1 LAFLSFQCRSK
12 FCIAPPPAGGLKTD
26 LTFEPAGI
34 NLALILDYGIGG
46 KIMTLS
52 QRLLRDPRRT
62 PFTRFAL
69 TLAAC
74 AAVSGC
80 DRDPGPTEN
89 PTSPPPGSP
98 PTPSATIAPAT
109 PVPSAATATD
119 RAAAVAPGTRARAV
133 LEPTAGSSVRGSV
146 EFVTGG
152 HGGLTIEATLAGLT
166 PGRHGLHIHEIGD
179 CSAPDA
185 SSAGDHFAP
194 RGQRHGAP
202 SDPPAERHAGDLGNI
217 TANDAGIAA
226 TTMADPQLQLSG
238 EFGIVG
244 RALIVH
250 ADADDLQSQPSGE
263 SGDPVACGVIE
274 LAEAA
279 R

>member
-1 LAFLSFQCRSK
+1 
-12 FCIAPPPAGGLKTD
+12 
-26 LTFEPAGI
+26 
-34 NLALILDYGIGG
+34 
-46 KIMTLS
+46 MTLS
-52 QRLLRDPRRT
+52 ERSLRDPRRT
-62 PFTRFAL
+62 LFTRIAL

-74 AAVSGC
+74 AAVIGC

-98 PTPSATIAPAT
+98 PSPSATIAPAT
-109 PVPSAATATD
+109 PAPPAATRTD
-119 RAAAVAPGTRARAV
+119 RTAAVAPGTRARTEV
-133 LEPTAGSSVRGSV
+133 EPTAGSSVRGSV
-146 EFVTGG
+146 EFVTGA
-152 HGGLTIEATLAGLT
+152 HGGLTITATLAGLE
-166 PGRHGLHIHEIGD
+166 PGAHGLHIHEVGD

-217 TANDAGIAA
+217 TANDAGIAVK
-226 TTMADPQLQLSG
+226 TMADPQLQLSG
-238 EFGIVG
+238 EFGILG
-244 RALIVH
+244 RALVVH
-250 ADADDLQSQPSGE
+250 AGADDLESQPSGE

-274 LAEAA
+274 LADAA